1 MPHMVDEFVFA
12 ARPTAERPLLGQT
25 VLVVEDSR
33 VAGEAVRLMCLRSG
47 ARVRRADSLRAAG
60 RHLTTYRPSVA
71 LVDLG
76 LPDGSGLELIGE
88 LAQRRPRVPVLLAM
102 SGAPEAEA
110 AAMSA
115 GADAFLAK
123 PLMPLPLFQRTILT
137 QLPAEQRPPLRPVA
151 VEDQPAPDPLAL
163 RDDLALAADVLNAP
177 SEGRNLPYVG
187 GFLLGIG
194 RCADDAEL
202 GDAALRLIRAEEES
216 AEARQRAETLAAM
229 VQDRLA
235 QTRVAI

>member
-88 LAQRRPRVPVLLAM
+88 LAQRRPRVPVLL
-102 SGAPEAEA
+102 
-110 AAMSA
+110 AMSA